1 MRTLATGFLSISLA
15 CFCSCVSIPAAYKV
29 PLRIEPCEIGRS
41 AGENR
46 PGIAVE
52 VHDAR
57 ADPRLVSATT
67 VVDPDRVYLVYGAQ
81 KPADVAAIFQAA
93 GRGAADALGF
103 GTGTD
108 LTVDL
113 TVKEFRVDMHGRGT
127 AQNLIAYGIIDT
139 VLRSSDG
146 EVVRSRAA
154 RVTYWEDT
162 RGLATFGQVGGLL
175 SRMYRQAA
183 WEATVGILREQ
194 YPDIPAAALR
204 SAMSLSGKG
213 DDAHR
218 REAIFWIGLLGSPSD
233 PSVESTLLGL
243 FRTGDDQSL
252 EEAAAEAIGMV
263 RLESARP
270 ELDAVLAGKK
280 KLSGWD
286 NEDTE
291 SVWYLLKAL
300 ENLGATD
307 LAHRIPPGGPA
318 DMRSRLVDL
327 LGFLA
332 TGQLPAMTPQRAKDW
347 DEGRQKLELLGP

>member
-1 MRTLATGFLSISLA
+1 MRRLATGVLFLALA
-15 CFCSCVSIPAAYKV
+15 NLCACGSIPNAYKV
-29 PLRIEPCEIGRS
+29 PLRIQPSEIGPFPDPK
-41 AGENR
+41 R
-46 PGIAVE
+46 PGIAIE
-52 VHDAR
+52 VHDPR
-57 ADPRLVSATT
+57 GELRLADVS
-67 VVDPDRVYLVYGAQ
+67 VVSDPDRLFFVYGART
-81 KPADVAAIFQAA
+81 PADVSAIFQSAA
-93 GRGAADALGF
+93 RGAADTLGF
-103 GTGTD
+103 GLGTELTLD
-108 LTVDL
+108 LTIQELRVDL
-113 TVKEFRVDMHGRGT
+113 HARGT
-127 AQNLIAYGIIDT
+127 AQNLIGYGVLGMALKSSEGV
-139 VLRSSDG
+139 VLRS
-146 EVVRSRAA
+146 RTAKLA
-154 RVTYWEDT
+154 YWEDT
-162 RGLATFGQVGGLL
+162 RGLGTVTQIGDLI
-175 SRMYRQAA
+175 SRIYRQAA
-183 WEATVGILREQ
+183 WEATVGILLEQ
-194 YPDIPAAALR
+194 YPDVPEAPLRAALAL
-204 SAMSLSGKG
+204 SAKG

-286 NEDTE
+286 HEDTE

-307 LAHRIPPGGPA
+307 LARRIPPGGPV

-347 DEGRQKLELLGP
+347 EEGRQKLELLGP